1 MGLEQH
7 PVPRNITGFQFKL
20 IGDMTLKQFGYLAGG
35 AIIGYSLFKLL
46 PLGQY
51 INIALGLGVF
61 GTGIIFAFVPY
72 QDRPFDQWI
81 TAFIKSVFSPT
92 QFVFAKANNPPDIL
106 LAKTS
111 SKTVSTTPHHA
122 KQYIDSKKMLENYL
136 SKLPKQSSDYID
148 QNEKA
153 YLAQTL
159 SLFSQSNQGSGHL
172 FKQNSQKPSQIPSTS
187 PVIIEA
193 QRPKPI
199 PAPVH
204 MVPKKPIKED
214 KEKELAKDTAQARM
228 LAGELAKLKE
238 EMRKGVQNHNQ
249 STEFEKRF
257 LDLEQK
263 LSGLLT
269 ERDRLTAEVAQLKNT
284 QDLTQKGVKPKQA
297 AEEINQIPTVTMIS
311 QSKANKVGLLNPP
324 TTANVITGIIMDQ
337 SGTTLPNIL
346 ITVKDLRATPLR
358 ALKTNNLGQFFTSTP
373 LANGTYVLEVE
384 DPKKQFAFDLV
395 ELKLIGNI
403 VQPLEVSAKR
413 KTDPIREELSKQ
425 LFQKTF

>member
-7 PVPRNITGFQFKL
+7 PVPRNIIGFQFKL

-35 AIIGYSLFKLL
+35 AIIGYSIFKLL
-46 PLGQY
+46 PLPQP
-51 INIALGLGVF
+51 ITISLGLGVF
-61 GTGIIFAFVPY
+61 ATGFIFAFVPY

-92 QFVFAKANNPPDIL
+92 QFVYSKVNDPPDIL
-106 LAKTS
+106 LAKTT
-111 SKTVSTTPHHA
+111 SKSVSTTPYHA
-122 KQYIDSKKMLENYL
+122 KQYTDSKKMLDAYL
-136 SKLPKQSSDYID
+136 ARLPKQSSDYID

-159 SLFSQSNQGSGHL
+159 GLFSQTFPGSGHL
-172 FKQNSQKPSQIPSTS
+172 FKQKPKPQTQIPSTS
-187 PVIIEA
+187 PIIIEA
-193 QRPKPI
+193 QRQRPT

-204 MVPKKPIKED
+204 MVPKKPVKEE
-214 KEKELAKDTAQARM
+214 KEKELEKDTAQARM
-228 LAGELAKLKE
+228 LAGELARLKE
-238 EMRKGVQNHNQ
+238 EMRKGSQSSNQNVQ
-249 STEFEKRF
+249 FEKRF

-263 LSGLLT
+263 LSTLLT
-269 ERDRLTAEVAQLKNT
+269 ERDRLTAEVAKLKNT
-284 QDLTQKGVKPKQA
+284 QDLSLKAVKPKQA
-297 AEEINQIPTVTMIS
+297 PEETTQIPTVTMIS

-324 TTANVITGIIMDQ
+324 TTANIITGVIMDQ
-337 SGTTLPNIL
+337 SGATLPNIL

-403 VQPLEVSAKR
+403 VQPLEISAKR
-413 KTDPIREELSKQ
+413 KLDPIREELSKQ